1 MDVALAFLPWKYIW
15 SLQMSKKE
23 KAGVVLAMSMGVL
36 YVTSFRYPRGSCTTN
51 CNSAGAAAGLK
62 TATLPTVATDPCK
75 LRCQRENR
83 HSRLTGND

>member
-36 YVTSFRYPRGSCTTN
+36 YVTSSRYPPGSCT
-51 CNSAGAAAGLK
+51 
-62 TATLPTVATDPCK
+62 
-75 LRCQRENR
+75 
-83 HSRLTGND
+83 H